1 MDISIALEDLINI
14 IEFVVVVVSLIVN
27 IIIFWLLR
35 KRYLKRE
42 MLVSDIINIGL
53 ERFKNFIDIEK
64 KENQSKQKNRQPLD
78 VSPQIE
84 KINKKKQWQNLE
96 KFTGNLR
103 VKEFVSDD
111 KFDKRGVGEKESKV
125 FYHLEKAR
133 DIMKEIDL

>member
-1 MDISIALEDLINI
+1 MDISKALGDFINI
-14 IEFVVVVVSLIVN
+14 IDLVIVFISLIFN
-27 IIIFWLLR
+27 IIIFNLVY
-35 KRYLKRE
+35 KRMLKRE
-42 MLVSDIINIGL
+42 MLFSDIINIGL

-64 KENQSKQKNRQPLD
+64 KENQSKKENRQPLE

-84 KINKKKQWQNLE
+84 KKQWQNLE

-111 KFDKRGVGEKESKV
+111 KFDKRSIGKKESDV